1 MTAVPDNI
9 TTVARQAVQAMVDG
23 HIEVSVAAGHKLGGR
38 SQPGRAVAAV
48 VSVELAGPDQGP
60 HRGNRMVSAKG
71 EASSWGTDEVV
82 SAARNAAESIL
93 ESNPGWRRV
102 QA

>member
-23 HIEVSVAAGHKLGGR
+23 HIEVSVAADHRLDDR
-38 SQPGRAVAAV
+38 SQPGRAVGAV
-48 VSVELAGPDQGP
+48 VSVELAGPDHGA

-82 SAARNAAESIL
+82 SAARSAAKSIL

-102 QA
+102 QG